1 MVCSKMYSIKS
12 GICNIPSMK
21 IVSSMMPYAFF
32 KSYVQAFKC
41 KISVYTS
48 VKQ

>member
-21 IVSSMMPYAFF
+21 IVSSMIPYAFLKAMF
-32 KSYVQAFKC
+32 KLLNAKYLFIPQ
-41 KISVYTS
+41 
-48 VKQ
+48 